1 MDDNLEDKKY
11 FNNNILIESKN
22 IRKGAKNFV
31 STKRKNRCTNK
42 FYSYLN
48 GEEQNQQNEIYSVLI
63 SVFAVLEKEKIL
75 EMLY

>member
-48 GEEQNQQNEIYSVLI
+48 GEEQNQQNEIYSVTENNNK
-63 SVFAVLEKEKIL
+63 FQEFKENI
-75 EMLY
+75 MV